1 MPSSRRRCGRPTP
14 GQAPTRSRCTSRAS
28 VRSWR
33 HMESRASSI
42 RCAASVTGS
51 TRRGDMKLRTLV
63 VAGAL
68 AAGLMAAAPSS
79 ASANILWC
87 VGDPPVQVLTPGGNY
102 VVINN
107 YLYVSPA
114 YAHLARNV
122 TADGYAI
129 PDGALGSLVTV

>member
-1 MPSSRRRCGRPTP
+1 MR
-14 GQAPTRSRCTSRAS
+14 
-28 VRSWR
+28 
-33 HMESRASSI
+33 
-42 RCAASVTGS
+42 
-51 TRRGDMKLRTLV
+51 LRTLV

-87 VGDPPVQVLTPGGNY
+87 VGDPPVQVVTPGGHY

-107 YLYVSPA
+107 YLYVAPV
-114 YAHLARNV
+114 YRHLAGNV

-129 PDGALGSLVTV
+129 PDGALGTLVTVHVNVPRGLSHLFVVSAQQHFRVTTSGDGEGGTQITLTLDVPES